1 MKLTY
6 NNKKLEKI
14 CTNDKEM
21 RKQRGNIAKPLRRRI
36 NALEAFATLQEVV
49 ENDPL
54 GKLHPLHENREGQW
68 AGKLS
73 ANYRLIIV
81 PQMDGSVE
89 IEEVFQATSARVQDI
104 EDYHER

>member
-14 CTNDKEM
+14 CTSDKEM
-21 RKQRGNIAKPLRRRI
+21 RKQRGDIAKPLRRRI

-54 GKLHPLHENREGQW
+54 GKWHPLHENREGDR
-68 AGKLS
+68 K
-73 ANYRLIIV
+73 
-81 PQMDGSVE
+81 SV
-89 IEEVFQATSARVQDI
+89 V
-104 EDYHER
+104 

>member
-68 AGKLS
+68 GGKLS